1 MKSLSTLIA
10 SAAAVFAL
18 TAVSSDAEANI
29 ILSQRGCQS
38 YASWSG
44 NIVWARDLGAD
55 KDKTKAELVQLDQK
69 TPASIYALM
78 PENPTRFPVGAIPY
92 SAFVCVP
99 SKLQRAQT
107 SSPSAISTST
117 RVFRSEIAER
127 NA

>member
-1 MKSLSTLIA
+1 MKSLSSLIA
-10 SAAAVFAL
+10 SAAAVLAL
-18 TAVSSDAEANI
+18 TAVSSGAEANI

-78 PENPTRFPVGAIPY
+78 LRNLESLWTTTANWEQVTLVI
-92 SAFVCVP
+92 
-99 SKLQRAQT
+99 LQDCINRRGQYEDAT
-107 SSPSAISTST
+107 
-117 RVFRSEIAER
+117 
-127 NA
+127 